1 MPDIHNQR
9 ALWAH
14 VSFAYHPMQM
24 VPGFM
29 TGQSKTVKYV
39 AIWRRFDD
47 QPGPEESNPMFYSL
61 ITRSSQ
67 SCLVCRFGPRWQN
80 VNMNHDSAASSFLS
94 SKCVHSHQCILSR
107 TPGDIS
113 ICDETRCLFQETCGC
128 FELFLWRGKWAFSP
142 GDLGTITICDCGR
155 PKLVF

>member
-1 MPDIHNQR
+1 MAQVWCSEH
-9 ALWAH
+9 
-14 VSFAYHPMQM
+14 
-24 VPGFM
+24 
-29 TGQSKTVKYV
+29 
-39 AIWRRFDD
+39 D

-67 SCLVCRFGPRWQN
+67 SCLVCRFGPRWHN

-113 ICDETRCLFQETCGC
+113 ICDETRCLFSGD
-128 FELFLWRGKWAFSP
+128 LWMFWAVFVAWKVGVFSRRP
-142 GDLGTITICDCGR
+142 GDHHHLRLWATKTGILSQTMTFSKPQPSGGLTRTEADR
-155 PKLVF
+155 VVAREK